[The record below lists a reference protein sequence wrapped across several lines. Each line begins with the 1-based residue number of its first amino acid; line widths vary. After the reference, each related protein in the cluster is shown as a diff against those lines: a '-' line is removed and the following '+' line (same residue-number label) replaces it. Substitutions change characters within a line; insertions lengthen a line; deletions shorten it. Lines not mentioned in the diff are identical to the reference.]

1 MGLVLSAAIA
11 LKYLITSLSKVKL
24 DLNIII
30 NIIQI

>member
-1 MGLVLSAAIA
+1 MSLVLSAAIA
-11 LKYLITSLSKVKL
+11 LKYLFTSLSKVKL